1 MSDFVRVRHPLFGE
15 YSVRRPNLKEVEVID
30 KPAVDSNGRPLR
42 AKPKTAV
49 AAKAAE
55 KKNDPNGGEPANK
68 NPEEGSK

>member
-15 YSVRRPNLKEVEVID
+15 YSTRRPNLNEVEVID
-30 KPAVDSNGRPLR
+30 KRAVDASGRPLP
-42 AKPKTAV
+42 AKPKTSV
-49 AAKAAE
+49 TPKAAE